1 MPDYTTPTLR
11 EEN

>member
-11 EEN
+11 